1 MGRKGGRGGCEQPKW
16 GASRPHVHYR
26 SVSACVTHPL
36 KAMTPA
42 AAMAAAFCSTLL
54 CWLLWVAAWQVTRT
68 ARGLAPA
75 CHRGGDGGT
84 QLSMV
89 LLVLMHI
96 GLGA

>member
-1 MGRKGGRGGCEQPKW
+1 MGYQPS
-16 GASRPHVHYR
+16 SRALRIGVCMP
-26 SVSACVTHPL
+26 ACVTHPL

-54 CWLLWVAAWQVTRT
+54 SLLLALQVTRT

-75 CHRGGDGGT
+75 CPRGSDGGT
-84 QLSMV
+84 QLSML

-96 GLGA
+96 ELGA